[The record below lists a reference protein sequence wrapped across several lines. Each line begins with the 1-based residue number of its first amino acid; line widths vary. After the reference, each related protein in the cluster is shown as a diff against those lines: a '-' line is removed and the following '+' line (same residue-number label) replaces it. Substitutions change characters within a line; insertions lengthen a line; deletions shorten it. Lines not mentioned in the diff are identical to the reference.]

1 MDVKNTDIEERMLK
15 RIPYEILGLA
25 AVLSVLVLLFLNLS
39 SAILYLAGGALS
51 ALSFIWLKQSVSH
64 FLLQDRKKALS
75 YAIFIYVFRLVLII
89 VVFFIIISLFS
100 KEILVFV
107 AGFSTMILVFFF
119 EAAGALIGL
128 KQWKN

>member
-1 MDVKNTDIEERMLK
+1 MDIENTNIEEKILK

-39 SAILYLAGGALS
+39 SALLYMAGGILS

-64 FLLQDRKKALS
+64 FLFQGRKKALS
-75 YAIFIYVFRLVLII
+75 SAIIIYVFRLILII
-89 VVFFIIISLFS
+89 VVFFIIIFLFS
-100 KEILVFV
+100 KKILVFV
-107 AGFSTMILVFFF
+107 AGFSTVILVFFY
-119 EAAGALIGL
+119 EAAGALINL